1 MASHID
7 PMDGDCEEI
16 RAPCPWSQI
25 GCPESKVRVGNKQ
38 YKKCERFKFSSIF
51 KNLLRFRTPLMINI
65 ERWSSV

>member
-25 GCPESKVRVGNKQ
+25 GFPESKVRVGNKHLNF
-38 YKKCERFKFSSIF
+38 YPFKEVFEIS
-51 KNLLRFRTPLMINI
+51 N
-65 ERWSSV
+65 SVND

>member
-25 GCPESKVRVGNKQ
+25 GFPESKVRVGSKRKIFVHL
-38 YKKCERFKFSSIF
+38 KKF
-51 KNLLRFRTPLMINI
+51 LRFRTPLMINI
-65 ERWSSV
+65 ERGSSV